1 MYVPAK
7 TNGETKA
14 AVKLCCHVT
23 VKNELGLHARPA
35 SMIVKMLQD
44 VRSSV
49 HFTLAAEKVS
59 ARSIL
64 GILMLAAA
72 KDTVLQVDIE
82 GEDADLV
89 MHRLIWAFETG
100 FEE

>member
-1 MYVPAK
+1 M
-7 TNGETKA
+7 
-14 AVKLCCHVT
+14 KLSCHIT

-44 VRSSV
+44 ARASV
-49 HFTLAAEKVS
+49 HFTLEEERVS
-59 ARSIL
+59 ARSIV

-72 KDTVLQVDIE
+72 KDSVLKVDVE
-82 GEDADLV
+82 GEDAELV
-89 MHRLIWAFETG
+89 LRKLVWAFDRG

>member
-1 MYVPAK
+1 
-7 TNGETKA
+7 
-14 AVKLCCHVT
+14 VKLSCHIT

-44 VRSSV
+44 ARASV
-49 HFTLAAEKVS
+49 HFTLEEERVS
-59 ARSIL
+59 ARSIV

-72 KDTVLQVDIE
+72 KDSVLKVDVE
-82 GEDADLV
+82 GEDAELV
-89 MHRLIWAFETG
+89 LRKLVWAFDRG